1 MGTVKINASRSY
13 TAPIYIGRE
22 EENKVTVVQ
31 FDLSDWINLYGSGSA
46 TLRIKRRG
54 DRNPYPVPLVI
65 SDGIAT
71 WIISSTDTQIRG
83 HGEAQLTYYV
93 DDKIKKSIIYG
104 FYVTQS
110 LPAEGSAPDPY
121 ESWITTLE
129 QLSADTLVNVQEAQ
143 EAERNAKASEQSAGQ
158 SAQSAGQSVDQ
169 AEAYRDEAKDS
180 AESAEQSA
188 QSAEEFADLAGQHA
202 SEAGYVIFDV
212 NDQDGKLYVKKT
224 DNMSG
229 ISFEVNDSDGTLG
242 VIMT

>member
-1 MGTVKINASRSY
+1 MGTVNIKASHSY

-22 EENKVTVVQ
+22 EENKVTVVN
-31 FDLSDWINLYGSGSA
+31 FDLSDWIDLYGSGSA

-83 HGEAQLTYYV
+83 HGEAQLTFYV

-121 ESWITTLE
+121 DSWITTLE

-143 EAERNAKASEQSAGQ
+143 TAERNAKASEQSAGQ
-158 SAQSAGQSVDQ
+158 SAT
-169 AEAYRDEAKDS
+169 
-180 AESAEQSA
+180 SAEQSA
-188 QSAEEFADLAGQHA
+188 NDAETYRDEAERNAKASKQSADDAEHYADLAGQHA

-224 DNMSG
+224 DNMSA
-229 ISFEVNDSDGTLG
+229 ISFEVNESDGTLG
-242 VIMT
+242 VMMT